1 MGSSI
6 LNYLKIIFNN
16 SISPKYYINVFL
28 TFIIIVLLSPFQL
41 IDKLVFLFTVTKKN
55 EDPVFIIGHWRSGTT
70 FLHNLLC
77 QDKSYGYF
85 NTYNSLFINNIYSS
99 FLFKTLMKIIMPK
112 SRPSD
117 GMKLD
122 VDLPQEDEF
131 ALSNYTT
138 LSHYLFFFFPNK
150 YKKFYLENIRFNNNR
165 SLKWIN
171 DYHTIIQR
179 IYEYTNKSKIIIKNP
194 SNTARIKYLV
204 KKYPNAKFIHIY
216 RNPIFVYLSTYKFFY
231 ELFPSV
237 NLQKIGENRLKE
249 LVIYNYREMYKD
261 YFKQKKLIRKEN
273 LIEIPFEEFRSS
285 SLKHVKKIY
294 QKFNIEGYLNN
305 EDSFKKYIDNQ
316 KSHKMNTY
324 KIEKDLLK
332 RIKNEFKQSLKEMN
346 YSTTPNNL
354 NIIS

>member
-138 LSHYLFFFFPNK
+138 LSHYLFFFFPNE
-150 YKKFYLENIRFNNNR
+150 YKKF
-165 SLKWIN
+165 
-171 DYHTIIQR
+171 
-179 IYEYTNKSKIIIKNP
+179 
-194 SNTARIKYLV
+194 
-204 KKYPNAKFIHIY
+204 
-216 RNPIFVYLSTYKFFY
+216 
-231 ELFPSV
+231 
-237 NLQKIGENRLKE
+237 
-249 LVIYNYREMYKD
+249 
-261 YFKQKKLIRKEN
+261 
-273 LIEIPFEEFRSS
+273 
-285 SLKHVKKIY
+285 
-294 QKFNIEGYLNN
+294 
-305 EDSFKKYIDNQ
+305 
-316 KSHKMNTY
+316 
-324 KIEKDLLK
+324 
-332 RIKNEFKQSLKEMN
+332 
-346 YSTTPNNL
+346 
-354 NIIS
+354 